1 MENNFI
7 THNGK
12 EYISVKS
19 ASRASGYARDYISR
33 LCRKEKIS
41 GRLVGKNWFVDLDS
55 LTAFAVTQKKAAE
68 ARSEELSRQSRD
80 IETKINP
87 GEESGA
93 LNADIR
99 KVEPPVSHHTPIVH
113 SFAAA
118 LAAQD
123 AKSKS
128 RPVAQVGDMSADGRG
143 YHLLPMRDL
152 RDRAV
157 ALALIFSLVF
167 ASLGALNPE
176 TAVRAFNETKSETIA
191 LAYSMRDAVVGFPS
205 RMSTLAHADH
215 ARLIE
220 RATAPLTAWSQSD
233 FARLSI
239 SARNVSQ
246 LSAAGIA
253 QFFGGG
259 IQSIGSTLYSAFGVI
274 TNLYAWTRG
283 GKKTTVAGNAL
294 PPAQTNPS
302 PAVAIDYS
310 SILPGQQSA
319 PQTMPDDRNSS
330 THTFLQPTIVE
341 RVTVQPIAAFG
352 TAGFIT
358 RSELSGVMNQ
368 FAAVVSLLP
377 RTTVTRELFTRQAE
391 RSGDSVTEALESYV
405 PLSGGTVSG
414 SLTVSDTGS
423 FGLVG
428 IGTTSPSD
436 TFALDGAAFL
446 GNISAPNN
454 TSNRLY
460 ANSGDLYWAGNVVG
474 GATTGNWTTDG
485 ANVWRASGNVG
496 LATSSPT
503 NRLEVAGNT
512 FLGGNLT
519 ATGTLN
525 ILGASTLQSTLD
537 LSGAITSTATA
548 ANTLPYASSTALTV
562 SGTGYFG
569 TASTTNLTVSALT
582 SGRVPYITTAGAF
595 PGSADLTF

>member
-55 LTAFAVTQKKAAE
+55 LTAFAVTQKRAAE

-157 ALALIFSLVF
+157 AL
-167 ASLGALNPE
+167 
-176 TAVRAFNETKSETIA
+176 
-191 LAYSMRDAVVGFPS
+191 
-205 RMSTLAHADH
+205 ADH

-310 SILPGQQSA
+310 SIHR
-319 PQTMPDDRNSS
+319 D
-330 THTFLQPTIVE
+330 
-341 RVTVQPIAAFG
+341 
-352 TAGFIT
+352 
-358 RSELSGVMNQ
+358 
-368 FAAVVSLLP
+368 
-377 RTTVTRELFTRQAE
+377 
-391 RSGDSVTEALESYV
+391 
-405 PLSGGTVSG
+405 
-414 SLTVSDTGS
+414 
-423 FGLVG
+423 
-428 IGTTSPSD
+428 
-436 TFALDGAAFL
+436 
-446 GNISAPNN
+446 
-454 TSNRLY
+454 
-460 ANSGDLYWAGNVVG
+460 W
-474 GATTGNWTTDG
+474 
-485 ANVWRASGNVG
+485 
-496 LATSSPT
+496 
-503 NRLEVAGNT
+503 
-512 FLGGNLT
+512 
-519 ATGTLN
+519 
-525 ILGASTLQSTLD
+525 
-537 LSGAITSTATA
+537 
-548 ANTLPYASSTALTV
+548 
-562 SGTGYFG
+562 
-569 TASTTNLTVSALT
+569 
-582 SGRVPYITTAGAF
+582 
-595 PGSADLTF
+595 